1 MARQCVTLCLGETEV
16 KLRLTLRGQKALK
29 EKNPDMS
36 VLAIIMS
43 AVDEPEDMEALLTQA
58 LNWEGNKNKIKDGGQ
73 LYDEL
78 VDNGYCG
85 SENFLALAMDIAKNA
100 GLVTQDEK
108 ERLDRAIQRQ
118 LRKGLDSLENALSD
132 EESEESSA
140 NPPEKLKTLDS

>member
-1 MARQCVTLCLGETEV
+1 MARQCVALRLGETEV

-43 AVDEPEDMEALLTQA
+43 AVDEPEDMEVLLTQA
-58 LNWEGNKNKIKDGGQ
+58 LNWDGNKNKIKDGGK

-78 VDNGYCG
+78 VDYGYCG
-85 SENFLALAMDIAKNA
+85 SEDFLVLAMDIAQNA
-100 GLVTQDEK
+100 GLVTQDERA
-108 ERLDRAIQRQ
+108 RLDRAIQHQ
-118 LRKGLDSLENALSD
+118 LRKGLESLENALSD
-132 EESEESSA
+132 EEGEESLV